1 MDLDSW
7 TISMRFKNRGIIPI
21 ASAVFGAATDLLLAV
36 DVDGSISNPH
46 IVANPL
52 PVLGQ
57 DPSRDLSSAPSTTAK
72 PIPTP

>member
-1 MDLDSW
+1 
-7 TISMRFKNRGIIPI
+7 MRFKNRGIIPI

-36 DVDGSISNPH
+36 DVNGSISNPN

-57 DPSRDLSSAPSTTAK
+57 DPSRDLLTTPSTTAK
-72 PIPTP
+72 PNATP